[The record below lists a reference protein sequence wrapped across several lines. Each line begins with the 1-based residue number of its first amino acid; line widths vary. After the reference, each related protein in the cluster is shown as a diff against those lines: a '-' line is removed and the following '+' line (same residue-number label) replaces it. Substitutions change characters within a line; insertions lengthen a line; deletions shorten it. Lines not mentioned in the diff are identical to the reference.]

1 MISYTASAAASSD
14 KFSSTSILLAYYKI
28 GQFCLSVV
36 SSTLTGDCSTLST
49 YCSMLLACDSWNS
62 SVVYWAS
69 IMSDSCSG
77 SSTLSLSPS
86 SGGYVLTSTCCYSSL
101 SSKATYCYS
110 SSPLK
115 TRDLAWESVS
125 KSLTSSFG
133 SWVSTFF
140 DECWSSLRVS
150 EWHVYASSSS
160 YFALN
165 CSVSLRSVCYPLRS
179 S

>member
-69 IMSDSCSG
+69 IMSDSYSG

-140 DECWSSLRVS
+140 YECWSSLRVS
-150 EWHVYASSSS
+150 EWHVYPSSSS

-165 CSVSLRSVCYPLRS
+165 GSV
-179 S
+179 